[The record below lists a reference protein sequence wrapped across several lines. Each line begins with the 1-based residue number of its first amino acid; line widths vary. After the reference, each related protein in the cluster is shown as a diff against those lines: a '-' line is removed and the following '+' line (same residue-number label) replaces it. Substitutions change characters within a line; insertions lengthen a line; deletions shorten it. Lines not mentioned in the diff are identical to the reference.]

1 MKVKNVSARL
11 HHVGNVSIA
20 PGEEKDIPK
29 GFETAINKDELVE
42 VKPAA
47 PAPAPTAAEKAA
59 AAKKA
64 ADIKAAE
71 SKLAS
76 AKTGGNADAI
86 AAAEAALAELTA

>member
-42 VKPAA
+42 VKAAAPAPAAKPAAPKPGTPAA
-47 PAPAPTAAEKAA
+47 PAPAPAAE
-59 AAKKA
+59 
-64 ADIKAAE
+64 
-71 SKLAS
+71 
-76 AKTGGNADAI
+76 
-86 AAAEAALAELTA
+86 

>member
-42 VKPAA
+42 VKAAAPAPAAKPAAPKPGAPAA
-47 PAPAPTAAEKAA
+47 PAPAPAAE
-59 AAKKA
+59 
-64 ADIKAAE
+64 
-71 SKLAS
+71 
-76 AKTGGNADAI
+76 
-86 AAAEAALAELTA
+86 

>member
-42 VKPAA
+42 VRPAA
-47 PAPAPTAAEKAA
+47 PAPAAKPAAPKPGASAAPAPAPAAE
-59 AAKKA
+59 
-64 ADIKAAE
+64 
-71 SKLAS
+71 
-76 AKTGGNADAI
+76 
-86 AAAEAALAELTA
+86 

>member
-42 VKPAA
+42 VKSAAPAPAAKPVAPKPGIPVAPAA
-47 PAPAPTAAEKAA
+47 PAPAAQ
-59 AAKKA
+59 
-64 ADIKAAE
+64 
-71 SKLAS
+71 
-76 AKTGGNADAI
+76 
-86 AAAEAALAELTA
+86 

>member
-42 VKPAA
+42 VKAAAPAPAAKPAAPKPGAPVPPAA
-47 PAPAPTAAEKAA
+47 PAPAAE
-59 AAKKA
+59 
-64 ADIKAAE
+64 
-71 SKLAS
+71 
-76 AKTGGNADAI
+76 
-86 AAAEAALAELTA
+86 

>member
-42 VKPAA
+42 VKAAAPAPAAKPAAPKPGAQVPPPAPAA
-47 PAPAPTAAEKAA
+47 PAPAAE
-59 AAKKA
+59 
-64 ADIKAAE
+64 
-71 SKLAS
+71 
-76 AKTGGNADAI
+76 
-86 AAAEAALAELTA
+86 